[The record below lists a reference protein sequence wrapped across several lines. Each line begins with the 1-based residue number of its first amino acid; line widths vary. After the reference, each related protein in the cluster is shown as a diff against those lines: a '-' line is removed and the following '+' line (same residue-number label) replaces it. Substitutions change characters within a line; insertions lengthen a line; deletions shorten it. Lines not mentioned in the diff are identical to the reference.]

1 MNEASILQDGI
12 RAVLWL
18 FCQFAMWLMDLCYG
32 IINDLAT
39 LNLGDFQFIWSW
51 FRGVS
56 ALLYFF
62 ILIRMFIYFVKATM
76 EEDTLQ
82 KIEPLDFLQRILY
95 ISVILVMLPTMLNGF
110 AGLSANAVGSISSL
124 AGVNEAD
131 TVPSHIVAAAGYN
144 GDISTFDYETIEINK
159 KEDGHYIQ
167 FSSNSDIVFLT
178 FTSIIA
184 CLVFVFI
191 GIQIAQRMIGL
202 LLKIVIAP
210 FALSG
215 LINPEDNTF
224 SIWRRLVEAD
234 FLTNFFQIVLV
245 MIVMISASLVPVGA
259 IAKCIFF
266 IGALLAVMN
275 APAGVAQLLGGDVGV
290 GTAFQ
295 QMQSLMMLSQG
306 ASMAGQALQTA
317 GAAGMYLG
325 GRSLGGRSLLSE
337 GLGSSGTNSSPE
349 GGSGSAPQGG
359 TGASTPSVRPVTV
372 GGTMPAGSGGVNSGD
387 RMTREKWE
395 NPMTGAEHMTVARYA
410 ADRMDESNI
419 GQIMNKGI
427 SGLYRRSAET
437 LSRPIVKRTPG
448 GGTVQRRN
456 AFMKGRS
463 VVYGAREVG
472 RAVSKDMRG
481 SKPQRSHTN
490 NAV

>member
-1 MNEASILQDGI
+1 MTETSILQDGI

-18 FCQFAMWLMDLCYG
+18 FCQFALWLMDLCYG

-56 ALLYFF
+56 TLLYFF

-110 AGLSANAVGSISSL
+110 AGLSASAVGSINTL
-124 AGVNEAD
+124 AGVSETE

-159 KEDGHYIQ
+159 KEDGHYVQ

-224 SIWRRLVEAD
+224 SVWRRLVEAD

-245 MIVMISASLVPVGA
+245 MIVMISASLVPIGA

-325 GRSLGGRSLLSE
+325 GRSLGGRSLLS
-337 GLGSSGTNSSPE
+337 GGTGSSGQNLSS
-349 GGSGSAPQGG
+349 GGSSGSVPQG
-359 TGASTPSVRPVTV
+359 TGGGPIPSSRPVTA
-372 GGTMPAGSGGVNSGD
+372 GTVLSGGSSGGNNGD
-387 RMTREKWE
+387 RLTREKWE

-410 ADRMDESNI
+410 ADRLNESNV
-419 GQIMNKGI
+419 GQILNKGM
-427 SGLYRRSAET
+427 SGLYRGSAET

-463 VVYGAREVG
+463 VMLGAREIG
-472 RAVSKDMRG
+472 RAVSRDMRG
-481 SKPQRSHTN
+481 SGHNRRGGN
-490 NAV
+490 RAV

>member
-1 MNEASILQDGI
+1 MSEASILQDGI

-18 FCQFAMWLMDLCYG
+18 FCQFALWLMDLCYG
-32 IINDLAT
+32 IISDLAT

-56 ALLYFF
+56 ALLFFF
-62 ILIRMFIYFVKATM
+62 ITIRMFIYFVKATL
-76 EEDTLQ
+76 EDDTLQ

-95 ISVILVMLPTMLNGF
+95 ISVILVLLPTLLNGF
-110 AGLSANAVGSISSL
+110 AGLSANAVGSINTL
-124 AGVNEAD
+124 AGINEAE

-144 GDISTFDYETIEINK
+144 GDIADFDYETIEINK
-159 KEDGHYIQ
+159 KEDNHYIQ
-167 FSSNSDIVFLT
+167 FSNNSDIVFLT

-224 SIWRRLVEAD
+224 FVWRRLVEAD
-234 FLTNFFQIVLV
+234 FLTNYFQIVLV
-245 MIVMISASLVPVGA
+245 MIVMISASLVPLGA
-259 IAKCIFF
+259 IAKCIYF

-306 ASMAGQALQTA
+306 AQMAGHALQTA
-317 GAAGMYLG
+317 GAAGVYLG
-325 GRSLGGRSLLSE
+325 GRSIGGSSLLGGPGGGGTLSVNA
-337 GLGSSGTNSSPE
+337 GGGTNGTSSSPGGSSTTTMRINSPIGGGTNAINPMN
-349 GGSGSAPQGG
+349 
-359 TGASTPSVRPVTV
+359 RL
-372 GGTMPAGSGGVNSGD
+372 
-387 RMTREKWE
+387 TREKWT
-395 NPMTGAEHMTVARYA
+395 NPVTGNEHQTAARFT
-410 ADRMDESNI
+410 ADLMDQSNI
-419 GQIMNKGI
+419 GKVMNRGF
-427 SGLYRRSAET
+427 SNLYRRSAET
-437 LSRPIVKRTPG
+437 LSRPVVKRAPG
-448 GGTVQRRN
+448 GGTVQRKN
-456 AFMKGRS
+456 AFMKGRT
-463 VVYGAREVG
+463 VVYGARNIAHAAAQDIRQSG
-472 RAVSKDMRG
+472 RQPGRNPS
-481 SKPQRSHTN
+481 
-490 NAV
+490 

>member
-1 MNEASILQDGI
+1 MNEASLLQDGI

-18 FCQFAMWLMDLCYG
+18 FCQFALWLMDLCYG
-32 IINDLAT
+32 IISDLAT

-56 ALLYFF
+56 ALLFFF
-62 ILIRMFIYFVKATM
+62 ITIRMFIYFVKATL
-76 EEDTLQ
+76 EDDTLQ

-95 ISVILVMLPTMLNGF
+95 ISVILVILPTMLNGF
-110 AGLSANAVGSISSL
+110 AALSANAVGSINTL
-124 AGVNEAD
+124 AGISEAE

-144 GDISTFDYETIEINK
+144 GDIADFDYETIEINK
-159 KEDGHYIQ
+159 KEDNHYIQ
-167 FSSNSDIVFLT
+167 FANNSDIVFLT

-215 LINPEDNTF
+215 LVNPDDNTF
-224 SIWRRLVEAD
+224 FVWRRLVEAD
-234 FLTNFFQIVLV
+234 FLTNYFQIVLV
-245 MIVMISASLVPVGA
+245 MIVMISASLVPLGA

-306 ASMAGQALQTA
+306 AQMAGQALQTA
-317 GAAGMYLG
+317 GAAGVYLG
-325 GRSLGGRSLLSE
+325 GRSIGGSSLLGGGNGGGMLPPASGS
-337 GLGSSGTNSSPE
+337 GGGGSS
-349 GGSGSAPQGG
+349 SAPASSGG
-359 TGASTPSVRPVTV
+359 TGGSPSVMRMGTPAA
-372 GGTMPAGSGGVNSGD
+372 GGSAAMSPMNRV
-387 RMTREKWE
+387 TREKWT
-395 NPMTGAEHMTVARYA
+395 NPITGNDHQTPARYA
-410 ADRMDESNI
+410 ADHMSESNV
-419 GQIMNKGI
+419 GQIMNRGF
-427 SGLYRRSAET
+427 SNLYRRSAET
-437 LSRPIVKRTPG
+437 LSRPVVKRAPG
-448 GGTVQRRN
+448 GGTVQRKN
-456 AFMKGRS
+456 AFMKGRT
-463 VVYGAREVG
+463 VVYGARNIAHAAAQDI
-472 RAVSKDMRG
+472 RQ
-481 SKPQRSHTN
+481 PRSRN
-490 NAV
+490 ERSQA